1 MAERAPA
8 AGEDAPA
15 GRPPWV
21 VPLAPRLG
29 ERPRRVRTAAPPPTL
44 PATAP
49 PAVRPAWLPATTP
62 TAPQAPGW
70 WGQRPAPGWGVP
82 PAAPARR
89 GRTGRVLA
97 VLAAMVVLLAAVFV
111 VARPAREPVA
121 QPQLRS
127 GQANAPARSDPGTE
141 ALRLLQTRA
150 RAILDRDKSAFLGV
164 VDRRRA
170 SYYTAQSRLFDRMA
184 TAPFAAYTF
193 RIVNPSDDLA
203 TPSVRRRYAPARV
216 YLPEVQ
222 ARYRFIGQDD
232 SPVLT
237 HVYYTFVQTPDGW
250 RIGGQGEAR
259 PYGADDTEIW
269 DAGPLRTARSA
280 RTLVVYHP
288 GDQVLAARLLT
299 AADNAYA
306 QIARSWSLPWERKVV
321 ILVPRDQH
329 EAERLVG
336 AKDLSGVAAVSSSSI
351 ESVRTGADERVLGN
365 RIIVNTTNI
374 KFYDRLNLQVV
385 ATHEMTHVATRK
397 LGGGIPMYLVEGF
410 ADYSALRGIDAP
422 LSITRPALTKHVRQ
436 GRFDGTLPADD
447 LFRGSND
454 AAVAYD
460 QGSSFCLWVARTY
473 GNAKLQALYR
483 SFAGE
488 GKPTSFEQ
496 DARFRRV
503 LGIGFETAEARWA
516 AWVRRQL

>member
-203 TPSVRRRYAPARV
+203 TPSVRRRYAPA
-216 YLPEVQ
+216 Q
-222 ARYRFIGQDD
+222 IGRA
-232 SPVLT
+232 
-237 HVYYTFVQTPDGW
+237 HV
-250 RIGGQGEAR
+250 
-259 PYGADDTEIW
+259 
-269 DAGPLRTARSA
+269 
-280 RTLVVYHP
+280 
-288 GDQVLAARLLT
+288 
-299 AADNAYA
+299 
-306 QIARSWSLPWERKVV
+306 
-321 ILVPRDQH
+321 
-329 EAERLVG
+329 
-336 AKDLSGVAAVSSSSI
+336 
-351 ESVRTGADERVLGN
+351 
-365 RIIVNTTNI
+365 
-374 KFYDRLNLQVV
+374 
-385 ATHEMTHVATRK
+385 
-397 LGGGIPMYLVEGF
+397 
-410 ADYSALRGIDAP
+410 
-422 LSITRPALTKHVRQ
+422 
-436 GRFDGTLPADD
+436 
-447 LFRGSND
+447 
-454 AAVAYD
+454 
-460 QGSSFCLWVARTY
+460 
-473 GNAKLQALYR
+473 
-483 SFAGE
+483 
-488 GKPTSFEQ
+488 
-496 DARFRRV
+496 
-503 LGIGFETAEARWA
+503 
-516 AWVRRQL
+516 